1 MRTVLVEYTLSP
13 GADTEDVERHIRDFI
28 AGIRALDV
36 GVWYTS
42 HRVPGEGRS
51 YKHVGFMPNE
61 EAQAKLVGA
70 PFFGPFG
77 QYLRTMTVEPP
88 RVTWLDVVATTAQ
101 TTP

>member
-1 MRTVLVEYTLSP
+1 MKTVLVEYTLSP
-13 GADTEDVERHIRDFI
+13 TANVEDVERRIREFVD
-28 AGIRALDV
+28 GIRALQV

-61 EAQAKLVGA
+61 EAQTKLVSA

-77 QYLRTMTVEPP
+77 QYLRTVTVEPP
-88 RVTWLDVVATTAQ
+88 RVTWLEVVATTA
-101 TTP
+101 